1 MASNPLFY
9 QLLLVTLVLICLLL
23 HVGLTDN
30 PSRVSNAPLEPNLRR
45 RRRTKEPK
53 PFIGLIH
60 KPLCEACELEAD
72 RRPKAPE
79 SPPPMITFTRGRR
92 RRIDTHAHFCP
103 APSCAY
109 RGWLGRGNIRA
120 NGHPGGQA
128 WRQLQ
133 CVSCHGYFDE
143 THGTLFHGKRA
154 SQELIVRVIAC
165 LAEGLGLRGT
175 ARVFEIDPNTVLQWL
190 VEATEQ
196 LNAFS
201 AYFLNELQITQVQLD
216 ELYAVLSAV
225 RDGEVSEA
233 EAIERLSRSPH
244 WVWIAVDPKSKL
256 LLSIRVGPHTLAM
269 AQAVLHQIAQL
280 LAPGCMPLFLS
291 DGYSPYLTAIV
302 THCGHWVQPPQRQV
316 RGPVPKP
323 RWMPL
328 PELLYA
334 PVVKTL
340 RRRRLVEVKHHVV
353 FGTKAAVEQVL
364 AACGWQINTAFVE
377 RLNLSLRQRVAALG
391 RRSATP
397 CKSEDGLAQQLVLF
411 QVYHNFVL
419 PHASLRRAL
428 AESVSTNGSGSA
440 KVWQPCTPAMAAGLT
455 DHVWSLREVLL
466 FRVPPWPQPQTI

>member
-30 PSRVSNAPLEPNLRR
+30 PPRVSNAPLEPNPRR

-175 ARVFEIDPNTVLQWL
+175 ARV
-190 VEATEQ
+190 
-196 LNAFS
+196 
-201 AYFLNELQITQVQLD
+201 
-216 ELYAVLSAV
+216 
-225 RDGEVSEA
+225 
-233 EAIERLSRSPH
+233 
-244 WVWIAVDPKSKL
+244 
-256 LLSIRVGPHTLAM
+256 
-269 AQAVLHQIAQL
+269 
-280 LAPGCMPLFLS
+280 
-291 DGYSPYLTAIV
+291 
-302 THCGHWVQPPQRQV
+302 
-316 RGPVPKP
+316 
-323 RWMPL
+323 
-328 PELLYA
+328 
-334 PVVKTL
+334 
-340 RRRRLVEVKHHVV
+340 
-353 FGTKAAVEQVL
+353 
-364 AACGWQINTAFVE
+364 
-377 RLNLSLRQRVAALG
+377 
-391 RRSATP
+391 
-397 CKSEDGLAQQLVLF
+397 
-411 QVYHNFVL
+411 
-419 PHASLRRAL
+419 
-428 AESVSTNGSGSA
+428 
-440 KVWQPCTPAMAAGLT
+440 
-455 DHVWSLREVLL
+455 
-466 FRVPPWPQPQTI
+466 

>member
-9 QLLLVTLVLICLLL
+9 QLLLVALVLICLFL

-30 PSRVSNAPLEPNLRR
+30 PPRVSNAPLEPQPRR

-92 RRIDTHAHFCP
+92 RSIDTHAHFCP
-103 APSCAY
+103 APDCAY

-133 CVSCHGYFDE
+133 CVSSHGYFDE
-143 THGTLFHGKRA
+143 THGTIFHGKRA

-244 WVWIAVDPKSKL
+244 WVWTAVDPKSKL
-256 LLSIRVGPHTLAM
+256 LLSIRVGPRTLAM
-269 AQAVLHQIAQL
+269 AQAVLHQIAPL
-280 LAPGCMPLFLS
+280 LAPRCVPLFLS
-291 DGYSPYLTAIV
+291 DGYSHYLPRIV
-302 THCGHWVQPPQRQV
+302 KKFKTSFAAGFITQLSTCVEPIFG
-316 RGPVPKP
+316 G
-323 RWMPL
+323 L
-328 PELLYA
+328 SSLLQSWLSTSA
-334 PVVKTL
+334 P
-340 RRRRLVEVKHHVV
+340 
-353 FGTKAAVEQVL
+353 
-364 AACGWQINTAFVE
+364 
-377 RLNLSLRQRVAALG
+377 
-391 RRSATP
+391 
-397 CKSEDGLAQQLVLF
+397 
-411 QVYHNFVL
+411 
-419 PHASLRRAL
+419 AL
-428 AESVSTNGSGSA
+428 APLFLPGYIGAPQDPLSMDDSRHGPRPRHGDDAEKSRWHGSEERYPIS
-440 KVWQPCTPAMAAGLT
+440 
-455 DHVWSLREVLL
+455 
-466 FRVPPWPQPQTI
+466 

>member
-9 QLLLVTLVLICLLL
+9 QLLLVALVLICLLL

-30 PSRVSNAPLEPNLRR
+30 PPRVSNAPLEPNPRR
-45 RRRTKEPK
+45 RWRTKEPK

-60 KPLCEACELEAD
+60 KPLCEACELEAA

-79 SPPPMITFTRGRR
+79 SPPPLITFTRERR

-103 APSCAY
+103 APDCAY

-133 CVSCHGYFDE
+133 CVSCQGYFSE
-143 THGTLFHGKRA
+143 THGTIFHGKRA

-216 ELYAVLSAV
+216 DLYAVLSAV
-225 RDGEVSEA
+225 RDGEVSAA

-244 WVWIAVDPKSKL
+244 WVWTAVDPKSKL
-256 LLSIRVGPHTLAM
+256 LLSIRVGPRTLAM
-269 AQAVLHQIAQL
+269 AQAVLHHIAQL
-280 LAPGCMPLFLS
+280 LAPGGVPLFLS
-291 DGYSPYLTAIV
+291 DGYSHYLTAIV
-302 THCGHWVQPPQRQV
+302 THFGHWVQPPQRQG
-316 RGPVPKP
+316 RGPVPQP

-334 PVVKTL
+334 QVVKTL

-353 FGTKAAVEQVL
+353 FGTTTAVEQVL

-397 CKSEDGLAQQLVLF
+397 CKSEDGLGQQLVLC

-419 PHASLRRAL
+419 PHASVRRAL
-428 AESVSTNGSGSA
+428 AESVPTNGSGSA

-466 FRVPPWPQPQTI
+466 FRVPPWPQSQTI